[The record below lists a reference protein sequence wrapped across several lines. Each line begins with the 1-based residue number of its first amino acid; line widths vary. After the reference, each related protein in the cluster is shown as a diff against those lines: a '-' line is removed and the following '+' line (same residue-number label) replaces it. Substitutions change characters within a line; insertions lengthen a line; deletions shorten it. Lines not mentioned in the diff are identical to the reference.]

1 VDQCCPETDFMY
13 PMMADIYYPVI
24 SQTDYGQAS
33 KKWVL
38 DRTIILNAT
47 PVGGAGQED
56 IKPEI
61 FLQYENKLISRVKED
76 PRISTTNGSN
86 AITNILI
93 ANIRNAQEVLIYKE
107 TAGVRAGRG
116 TIYELGTVEPFTG
129 PFGSIEYYKM
139 LLRRAE
145 NQTVGD

>member
-1 VDQCCPETDFMY
+1 
-13 PMMADIYYPVI
+13 MMADIYYPVI
-24 SQTDYGQAS
+24 SQTDYGQAT
-33 KKWVL
+33 KKWIL

-61 FLQYENKLISRVKED
+61 FLQYENKLVSRVKED
-76 PRISTTNGSN
+76 PRMSTSNGSN

-129 PFGSIEYYKM
+129 PFGSVEYYKM

>member
-1 VDQCCPETDFMY
+1 MDQCCPETDFMY
-13 PMMADIYYPVI
+13 PMKADIYYPVI
-24 SQTDYGQAS
+24 TQTDYGQAT

-38 DRTIILNAT
+38 DRVIILNAT

-61 FLQYENKLISRVKED
+61 FLQYDNKLVGRVKED
-76 PRISTTNGSN
+76 PRMSTSNGSN

-93 ANIRNAQEVLIYKE
+93 SNIRNAQDVLIYKE

-116 TIYELGTVEPFTG
+116 TIYELGTVEPMTG
-129 PFGSIEYYKM
+129 PFGSIDYYKM

>member
-1 VDQCCPETDFMY
+1 MDQCCPETDFMY
-13 PMMADIYYPVI
+13 PMKADIYYPVI
-24 SQTDYGQAS
+24 TQTDYGQAT

-38 DRTIILNAT
+38 DRVIILNAT

-61 FLQYENKLISRVKED
+61 FLQYENKLVSRVKED
-76 PRISTTNGSN
+76 PRISTSNGSN

-93 ANIRNAQEVLIYKE
+93 ANIRNAQDDLIYKE

-116 TIYELGTVEPFTG
+116 TIYELGTVEPMTG
-129 PFGSIEYYKM
+129 PFGSVDYYKM

>member
-1 VDQCCPETDFMY
+1 MY

-24 SQTDYGQAS
+24 SQTDYGQAT
-33 KKWVL
+33 KKWIL

-61 FLQYENKLISRVKED
+61 FLQYENKLVSRVKED
-76 PRISTTNGSN
+76 PRISTSNGSN

-93 ANIRNAQEVLIYKE
+93 ANIRNAQDVLIYKE

-129 PFGSIEYYKM
+129 PFGSVEYYKM

>member
-1 VDQCCPETDFMY
+1 MDQCCPETDFMY
-13 PMMADIYYPVI
+13 PMKADIYYPVI
-24 SQTDYGQAS
+24 TQTDYGQAT

-38 DRTIILNAT
+38 DRVIILNAT

-61 FLQYENKLISRVKED
+61 FLQYENRLVSRVKED
-76 PRISTTNGSN
+76 PRISTSNGSN

-93 ANIRNAQEVLIYKE
+93 ANIRNAQDDLIYKE

-116 TIYELGTVEPFTG
+116 TIYELGTVEPMTG
-129 PFGSIEYYKM
+129 PFGSVDYYKM

>member
-13 PMMADIYYPVI
+13 PMKADIYYPVI
-24 SQTDYGQAS
+24 SQTDYGQAT

-38 DRTIILNAT
+38 DRVIILNAT

-61 FLQYENKLISRVKED
+61 FLQYENKLVGRVKED
-76 PRISTTNGSN
+76 PRMSTSNGSN

-93 ANIRNAQEVLIYKE
+93 ANIRNAQDTLIYKE

-116 TIYELGTVEPFTG
+116 TIYELGTVEPMTG
-129 PFGSIEYYKM
+129 PFGSVDYYKM

>member
-24 SQTDYGQAS
+24 TQTDYGQAT

-61 FLQYENKLISRVKED
+61 FLQYENKLVGRVKED
-76 PRISTTNGSN
+76 PRISTSNGSN
-86 AITNILI
+86 AITNILV
-93 ANIRNAQEVLIYKE
+93 ANIRNAQEVLIYRE
-107 TAGVRAGRG
+107 TAGVRANRG

>member
-1 VDQCCPETDFMY
+1 MY

-24 SQTDYGQAS
+24 SQTDYGQAT
-33 KKWVL
+33 KKWIL

-61 FLQYENKLISRVKED
+61 FLQYENKLVSRVKED
-76 PRISTTNGSN
+76 PRMSTSNGSN

-129 PFGSIEYYKM
+129 PFGSVEYYKM

>member
-1 VDQCCPETDFMY
+1 
-13 PMMADIYYPVI
+13 MMADIYYPVI
-24 SQTDYGQAS
+24 SQTDYGQAT

-61 FLQYENKLISRVKED
+61 FLQYENKLVSRVKED
-76 PRISTTNGSN
+76 PRMSTSNGSN

>member
-1 VDQCCPETDFMY
+1 MY

-24 SQTDYGQAS
+24 SQTDYGQAT

-61 FLQYENKLISRVKED
+61 FLQYENKLVSRVKED
-76 PRISTTNGSN
+76 PRMSTSNGSN

-93 ANIRNAQEVLIYKE
+93 ANIRNAQDVLIYKE

-129 PFGSIEYYKM
+129 PFGSVEYYKM

>member
-1 VDQCCPETDFMY
+1 MDQCCPETDFMY

-24 SQTDYGQAS
+24 SQTDYGQAT
-33 KKWVL
+33 KKWIL

-61 FLQYENKLISRVKED
+61 FLQYENKLVSRVKED
-76 PRISTTNGSN
+76 PRISTSNGSN

-93 ANIRNAQEVLIYKE
+93 ANIRNAQDVLIYKE

-129 PFGSIEYYKM
+129 PFGSVEYYKM

>member
-1 VDQCCPETDFMY
+1 MDQYCPETDFMY
-13 PMMADIYYPVI
+13 PMKADIYYPVI
-24 SQTDYGQAS
+24 SQTDYGQAT

-38 DRTIILNAT
+38 DRVIILNAT

-61 FLQYENKLISRVKED
+61 FLQYENKLVSRIKED
-76 PRISTTNGSN
+76 PRMSTSNGSN
-86 AITNILI
+86 AITNILV
-93 ANIRNAQEVLIYKE
+93 ANIRNAQDVLIYKE

-116 TIYELGTVEPFTG
+116 TIYELGTVEPMTG
-129 PFGSIEYYKM
+129 PFGSIDYYKM

>member
-1 VDQCCPETDFMY
+1 MDQCCPETDFMY

-24 SQTDYGQAS
+24 SQTDYGQAT
-33 KKWVL
+33 KKWIL

-61 FLQYENKLISRVKED
+61 FLQYENKLVSRVKED
-76 PRISTTNGSN
+76 PRMSTSNGSN

-93 ANIRNAQEVLIYKE
+93 ANIRNAQDVLIYKE

>member
-1 VDQCCPETDFMY
+1 MDQCCPETDFMY
-13 PMMADIYYPVI
+13 PMKADIYYPVI
-24 SQTDYGQAS
+24 SQTDYGQAT

-38 DRTIILNAT
+38 DRVIILNAT

-61 FLQYENKLISRVKED
+61 FLQYEKKLVSRIKED
-76 PRISTTNGSN
+76 PRMSTSNGSN
-86 AITNILI
+86 AITNILV
-93 ANIRNAQEVLIYKE
+93 ANIRNAQDVLIYKE

-116 TIYELGTVEPFTG
+116 TIYELGTVEPMTG
-129 PFGSIEYYKM
+129 PFGSVDYYKM

>member
-1 VDQCCPETDFMY
+1 MDQCCPETDFMY

>member
-1 VDQCCPETDFMY
+1 MDQCCPETDFMY
-13 PMMADIYYPVI
+13 PMKADIYYPVI
-24 SQTDYGQAS
+24 SQTDYGQAT

-38 DRTIILNAT
+38 DRVIILNAT

-61 FLQYENKLISRVKED
+61 FLQYENKLVSRIKED
-76 PRISTTNGSN
+76 PRMSTSNGSN
-86 AITNILI
+86 AITNILV
-93 ANIRNAQEVLIYKE
+93 ANIRNAQDVLIYKE

-116 TIYELGTVEPFTG
+116 TIYELGTVEPMTG
-129 PFGSIEYYKM
+129 PFGSIDYYKM

>member
-1 VDQCCPETDFMY
+1 MY
-13 PMMADIYYPVI
+13 PMKADIYYPVI
-24 SQTDYGQAS
+24 SQTDYGQAT

-38 DRTIILNAT
+38 DRVIILNVT

-61 FLQYENKLISRVKED
+61 FLQYENKLVSRIKED
-76 PRISTTNGSN
+76 PRMSTSNGSN
-86 AITNILI
+86 AITNILV
-93 ANIRNAQEVLIYKE
+93 ANIRNAQDVLIYKE

-116 TIYELGTVEPFTG
+116 TIYELGTVEPMTG
-129 PFGSIEYYKM
+129 PFGSIDYYKM

>member
-1 VDQCCPETDFMY
+1 MDQCCPETDFMY

-24 SQTDYGQAS
+24 SQTDYGQAT
-33 KKWVL
+33 KKWVF

-61 FLQYENKLISRVKED
+61 FLQYENKLVGRVKED
-76 PRISTTNGSN
+76 PRISISNGSN

-93 ANIRNAQEVLIYKE
+93 ANIRNSQEVLIYKE

-116 TIYELGTVEPFTG
+116 TIYELGTVEPMTG
-129 PFGSIEYYKM
+129 PFGSVDYYKM

>member
-1 VDQCCPETDFMY
+1 MK
-13 PMMADIYYPVI
+13 ADIYYPVI
-24 SQTDYGQAS
+24 TQTDYGQAT

-38 DRTIILNAT
+38 DRVIILNAT

-61 FLQYENKLISRVKED
+61 FLQYDNKLVSRVKED
-76 PRISTTNGSN
+76 PRISTSNGSN
-86 AITNILI
+86 AITNILV
-93 ANIRNAQEVLIYKE
+93 ANIRNAQEELIYKE

-116 TIYELGTVEPFTG
+116 TIYELGTVEPMTG
-129 PFGSIEYYKM
+129 PFGSIDYYKM

>member
-1 VDQCCPETDFMY
+1 MY
-13 PMMADIYYPVI
+13 PMKADIYYPVI
-24 SQTDYGQAS
+24 TQTDYGQAT

-38 DRTIILNAT
+38 DRVIILNAT

-61 FLQYENKLISRVKED
+61 LLQYENKLIGRIKED
-76 PRISTTNGSN
+76 PRISTSNGSN

-93 ANIRNAQEVLIYKE
+93 ANIRNAQDNLIYKE

-116 TIYELGTVEPFTG
+116 TIYELGTVEPMTG
-129 PFGSIEYYKM
+129 PFGSVDYYKM

>member
-13 PMMADIYYPVI
+13 PMKADIYYPVI
-24 SQTDYGQAS
+24 TQTDYGQAT

-38 DRTIILNAT
+38 DRVIILNAT

-61 FLQYENKLISRVKED
+61 FLQYDNKLVSRVKED
-76 PRISTTNGSN
+76 PRISTSNGSN
-86 AITNILI
+86 AITNILV
-93 ANIRNAQEVLIYKE
+93 ANIRNAQEELIYKE

-116 TIYELGTVEPFTG
+116 TIYELGTVEPMTG
-129 PFGSIEYYKM
+129 PFGSIDYYKM

>member
-1 VDQCCPETDFMY
+1 MDQCCPETDFMY
-13 PMMADIYYPVI
+13 PMKADIYYPVI
-24 SQTDYGQAS
+24 TQTDYGQAT

-38 DRTIILNAT
+38 DRVIILNAT

-61 FLQYENKLISRVKED
+61 FLQYENKLVSRIKED
-76 PRISTTNGSN
+76 PRISTSNGSN

-93 ANIRNAQEVLIYKE
+93 ANIRNAQDDLIYKE

-116 TIYELGTVEPFTG
+116 TIYELGTVEPMTG
-129 PFGSIEYYKM
+129 PFGSVDYYKM

>member
-1 VDQCCPETDFMY
+1 MY
-13 PMMADIYYPVI
+13 PMKADIYYPVI
-24 SQTDYGQAS
+24 TQTDYGQAT

-38 DRTIILNAT
+38 DRVIILNAT

-61 FLQYENKLISRVKED
+61 FLQYENKLVGRIKED
-76 PRISTTNGSN
+76 PRISTSNGSN

-93 ANIRNAQEVLIYKE
+93 ANIRNAQDDLIYKE

-116 TIYELGTVEPFTG
+116 TIYELGTVEPMTG
-129 PFGSIEYYKM
+129 PFGSVDYYKM

>member
-1 VDQCCPETDFMY
+1 MY
-13 PMMADIYYPVI
+13 PMKADIYYPVI
-24 SQTDYGQAS
+24 TQTDYGQAT

-38 DRTIILNAT
+38 DRVIILNAT

-61 FLQYENKLISRVKED
+61 FLQYENKLVGRIKED
-76 PRISTTNGSN
+76 PRMSTSNGSN

-93 ANIRNAQEVLIYKE
+93 ANIRNAQDSLIYKE

-116 TIYELGTVEPFTG
+116 TIYELGTVEPMTG
-129 PFGSIEYYKM
+129 PFGSIDYYKM

>member
-1 VDQCCPETDFMY
+1 MDQCCPETDFMY

-24 SQTDYGQAS
+24 SQTDYGQAT

-61 FLQYENKLISRVKED
+61 FLQYENKLVSRVKED
-76 PRISTTNGSN
+76 PRMSTSNGSN

>member
-1 VDQCCPETDFMY
+1 MDQCCPETDFMY

-24 SQTDYGQAS
+24 SQTDYGQAT

-61 FLQYENKLISRVKED
+61 FLQYENKLVSRVKED
-76 PRISTTNGSN
+76 PRISTSNGSN